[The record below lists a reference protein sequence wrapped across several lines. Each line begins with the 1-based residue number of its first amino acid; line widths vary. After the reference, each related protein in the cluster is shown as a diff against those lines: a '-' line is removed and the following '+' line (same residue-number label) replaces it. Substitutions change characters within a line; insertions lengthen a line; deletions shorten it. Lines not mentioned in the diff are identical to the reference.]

1 MERIEIVELLKK
13 GFNAE
18 MLANALN
25 TSVSHVNELK
35 RKPVENEVY
44 HFDDI
49 NADAIIEF
57 AVKHKIDIQEIDW
70 VTICQT
76 RTNRQSTKVTLELGL
91 YTPFGNIVEIIN
103 AGSHVIYKCQ
113 DGDGNVAYK
122 YAKEL
127 KDAIKDAT
135 DLEVADNE

>member
-49 NADAIIEF
+49 NGNAIVDF
-57 AVKHKIDIQEIDW
+57 AEKHKIDIQGIDW
-70 VTICQT
+70 VTICQS
-76 RTNRQSTKVTLELGL
+76 RTSRQSTKVTLEVGL

-113 DGDGNVAYK
+113 DGEGNVVYK
-122 YAKEL
+122 YAKDL

-135 DLEVADNE
+135 NLEVVDND